1 MAVKLVGLSEAAA
14 MIRDGDQVAMSGS
27 MDMAPMALVR
37 ELIRQGRR
45 GLRFVTAPT
54 GGIGCDMLIGAGVVR
69 SIEFAQVSFGEYG
82 LAPNFRRWVQEGRLV
97 TLDHT

>member
-1 MAVKLVGLSEAAA
+1 MNLITLAEAAS
-14 MIRDGDQVAMSGS
+14 MIEDGCQVAMSGS

-45 GLRFVTAPT
+45 DLRFVAVPT
-54 GGIGCDMLIGAGVVR
+54 GGIGCDMLIGAGALR

-82 LAPNFRRWVQEGRLV
+82 LAPNFRRSAQEGRLV